1 MSKGGDHVKHE
12 REISDVAQLVDGVT
26 MGTRVALWWLRHYEG
41 ITHFWKGFS
50 WVWVIGVLFYVIV
63 GYLDLGVA
71 LSIIFLV
78 GVIANSGI
86 YLSIR
91 AIGSH
96 LKNLEDGP
104 QKQEAY
110 ELMLKIIRRRVMHGA

>member
-1 MSKGGDHVKHE
+1 MSGGGDHVKYE
-12 REISDVAQLVDGVT
+12 QEIGSAVRLVDRVT
-26 MGTRVALWWLRHYEG
+26 TGTRVALWWLRHYDG

-50 WVWVIGVLFYVIV
+50 WVWVIGVLLSVIV
-63 GYLDLGVA
+63 GYLDLTIA
-71 LSIIFLV
+71 LPVIFLV

-96 LKNLEDGP
+96 LKNLKDGP
-104 QKQEAY
+104 QKEEAY
-110 ELMLKIIRRRVMHGA
+110 ELMLKIIRRRVLHGA